1 MVTFHDDVPVA
12 ASLSPSCLFSFLRAC
27 RQVGKQTG
35 FQLQGQDEHVAPVTL
50 PLLLGFPSKA
60 HPGVKVT
67 ALTWPLQKVT
77 EQAGTAAERSLLTA
91 ASSTLTLRAE
101 LIRKPSWSQQAE
113 ALGPN
118 EASEEGRRPGVFASH
133 LHRVSESLGACVA
146 CMKPKVPS
154 QP

>member
-1 MVTFHDDVPVA
+1 ME
-12 ASLSPSCLFSFLRAC
+12 
-27 RQVGKQTG
+27 KQTS

-67 ALTWPLQKVT
+67 ALMRPLQKVT
-77 EQAGTAAERSLLTA
+77 EQAGTAAEGSLLPA
-91 ASSTLTLRAE
+91 AIRTLTLRAE

-133 LHRVSESLGACVA
+133 LHRVSGFGSLRSMHEAQGSIPALNKAECGTA
-146 CMKPKVPS
+146 RLKFLQAHTQS
-154 QP
+154 SSATQ